1 LLTGKFVLVVTVQSL
16 DSDPSV
22 KQILLQLDSTMHF
35 IIEDLDASHMFIDSS
50 QLETVQRLL
59 EDKLEENVFRP
70 VQ

>member
-1 LLTGKFVLVVTVQSL
+1 
-16 DSDPSV
+16 
-22 KQILLQLDSTMHF
+22 MHF

-59 EDKLEENVFRP
+59 EDKLEENVFKP